1 MSDNALIVFPYF
13 TFFTESALWAD
24 LVYGISCNVSLSMC
38 LSVPLCKTNFLR
50 SKKILVK
57 YCVPTN
63 VFFFFV
69 CSLFLFSLV
78 KLKQLSYFYIFD
90 NCKVKPATQAF
101 FKHR

>member
-13 TFFTESALWAD
+13 TFFTESALWAN
-24 LVYGISCNVSLSMC
+24 LVYVSLSMC

-69 CSLFLFSLV
+69 CSLF
-78 KLKQLSYFYIFD
+78 
-90 NCKVKPATQAF
+90 F
-101 FKHR
+101 FLWSS

>member
-50 SKKILVK
+50 SKKFWSNIVFLLMFFSSLFV
-57 YCVPTN
+57 N
-63 VFFFFV
+63 SFFFFGQV
-69 CSLFLFSLV
+69 ETIKLFLSF
-78 KLKQLSYFYIFD
+78 
-90 NCKVKPATQAF
+90 
-101 FKHR
+101 